1 MGQVMIGGR
10 RRAFYGRT
18 STEVQRKIRE
28 AKEQANV
35 GSGDQPAPS
44 VAEYLADWVASR
56 YRQVDRREIEL
67 STFDGDE
74 RTVRLYLSPVLGRHR
89 LRELT
94 AAHVDA
100 MLDAIRAQGG
110 GELSQSSRWQI
121 RRILGHALHDA
132 EARELVDR
140 NAARLSRPI
149 KKRQV
154 EVEPFSLSEARRIVA
169 AAVDHDAGAIFLAAT
184 LLGMRQGEVL
194 GLRWEN
200 VDLKNAVIHVRTH
213 LKREK
218 DRDGVV
224 RFVLGDLKTHLKA
237 RRSLQVPPELVEV
250 LSLQRHRQYEMR
262 ARVGDSWCNRLGLVF
277 TTELGTPIER
287 TNFIRRRWR
296 PFLRTVGV
304 PYRKF
309 HTTRHTVATV
319 ADAAGL
325 DTTAISRILGHANER
340 TTADIYKH
348 AFAKVVPTQ
357 AVADVLFAKSS
368 PEDEEDFVFPQASR
382 RAANFTNKPR

>member
-1 MGQVMIGGR
+1 
-10 RRAFYGRT
+10 
-18 STEVQRKIRE
+18 
-28 AKEQANV
+28 
-35 GSGDQPAPS
+35 
-44 VAEYLADWVASR
+44 
-56 YRQVDRREIEL
+56 
-67 STFDGDE
+67 
-74 RTVRLYLSPVLGRHR
+74 
-89 LRELT
+89 
-94 AAHVDA
+94 
-100 MLDAIRAQGG
+100 
-110 GELSQSSRWQI
+110 
-121 RRILGHALHDA
+121 
-132 EARELVDR
+132 
-140 NAARLSRPI
+140 
-149 KKRQV
+149 
-154 EVEPFSLSEARRIVA
+154 
-169 AAVDHDAGAIFLAAT
+169 
-184 LLGMRQGEVL
+184 MRQGEVL